1 MGTITRY
8 YGTVDATITPVLLT
22 TIDTTPIPANESFTI
37 DIFYVGLDTANPTP
51 ETQWLYRYILT
62 YDNFSGINL
71 RNTHNIL
78 EFEYNGPYPITSSV
92 VGSNIE
98 LTFIPSGGAGPYG
111 SLDQVV
117 TIYDCYLN
125 YN

>member
-1 MGTITRY
+1 MSTITRY
-8 YGTVDATITPVLLT
+8 YGTVDANTNIIA

-37 DIFYVGLDTANPTP
+37 DVFYVGKDVANPTP

-62 YDNFSGINL
+62 YDNISGITL

-78 EFEYNGPYPITSSV
+78 EFEINGPYPITSSV

-98 LTFIPSGGAGPYG
+98 LSVNFPSPYG
-111 SLDQVV
+111 SADQVI